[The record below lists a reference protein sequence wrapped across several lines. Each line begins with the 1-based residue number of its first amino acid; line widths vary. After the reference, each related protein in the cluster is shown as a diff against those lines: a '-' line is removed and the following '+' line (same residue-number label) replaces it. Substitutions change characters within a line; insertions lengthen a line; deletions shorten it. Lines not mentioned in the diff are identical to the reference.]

1 MPRAGNHG
9 SLAVPSSPGQI
20 RVSAA
25 AVTVDV
31 VQEALPSEFTPV
43 DLEVV
48 GLVVSPRHRYDG
60 RPSDGPRPAMGS
72 DRRTSVDVRAHKGLV
87 GDRYFGTRHRFA
99 AVTFLAAEELASVAS
114 ALGADDLDPF
124 LARRNVVTRGL
135 DVEALVHS
143 EFTIEQAGRRL
154 TFRSLTRANPC
165 AWMDVV
171 LAPGAHQAMRGH
183 AGVRSE
189 PLDDG
194 VLAVGPAR
202 LVAVRHLSPGDA
214 AELRREALAAARRQG

>member
-1 MPRAGNHG
+1 
-9 SLAVPSSPGQI
+9 
-20 RVSAA
+20 
-25 AVTVDV
+25 
-31 VQEALPSEFTPV
+31 VQDALPVDFEPV
-43 DLEVV
+43 DLDVV

-72 DRRTSVDVRAHKGLV
+72 DRQTSVDVRAHKGVV

-99 AVTFLAAEELASVAS
+99 AVTFLAVEEIARVGASLDAP
-114 ALGADDLDPF
+114 GLDPF
-124 LARRNVVTRGL
+124 LARRNVLTRGL
-135 DVEALVHS
+135 DVESLVHS
-143 EFTIEQAGRRL
+143 EFTLEQGGRSL

-183 AGVRSE
+183 AGIRSE

-194 VLAVGPAR
+194 VLSVGPAR
-202 LVAVRHLSPGDA
+202 LVAVRHLSPDDA
-214 AELRREALAAARRQG
+214 AQLRREALATARRQA

>member
-1 MPRAGNHG
+1 MQDALP
-9 SLAVPSSPGQI
+9 
-20 RVSAA
+20 
-25 AVTVDV
+25 VDV
-31 VQEALPSEFTPV
+31 EPV
-43 DLEVV
+43 DLEIV

-72 DRRTSVDVRAHKGLV
+72 DRQTSVDVRAHKGLV

-99 AVTFLAAEELASVAS
+99 AVTFLAVEEIAGV
-114 ALGADDLDPF
+114 GATLEAPGLDPF
-124 LARRNVVTRGL
+124 LARRNVLTRGL
-135 DVEALVHS
+135 DVESLVHS
-143 EFTIEQAGRRL
+143 EFTVEQGGRSL

-183 AGVRSE
+183 AGIRSE

-194 VLAVGPAR
+194 VLSVGPAR

-214 AELRREALAAARRQG
+214 AQMRREALAAARRQA

>member
-1 MPRAGNHG
+1 M
-9 SLAVPSSPGQI
+9 Q
-20 RVSAA
+20 
-25 AVTVDV
+25 D
-31 VQEALPSEFTPV
+31 ALPVDFEPV
-43 DLEVV
+43 DLDIV

-72 DRRTSVDVRAHKGLV
+72 DRRSSVDVRAHKGVV

-99 AVTFLAAEELASVAS
+99 AVTFLAVEEIAPVGASLDAP
-114 ALGADDLDPF
+114 GLDPF
-124 LARRNVVTRGL
+124 LARRNVLTRGL
-135 DVEALVHS
+135 DVESLVHS
-143 EFTIEQAGRRL
+143 EFTLEQGGRSL

-183 AGVRSE
+183 AGIRSE

-194 VLAVGPAR
+194 VLSVGPAR
-202 LVAVRHLSPGDA
+202 LVAVRHLSPDDA
-214 AELRREALAAARRQG
+214 AQLRREALATARRQA

>member
-1 MPRAGNHG
+1 M
-9 SLAVPSSPGQI
+9 Q
-20 RVSAA
+20 
-25 AVTVDV
+25 D
-31 VQEALPSEFTPV
+31 ALPVDFEPV
-43 DLEVV
+43 DLDIV

-72 DRRTSVDVRAHKGLV
+72 DRQPSVDVRAHKGVV

-99 AVTFLAAEELASVAS
+99 AVTFLVVEEIARVGASLDAP
-114 ALGADDLDPF
+114 GLDPF
-124 LARRNVVTRGL
+124 LARRNVLTRGL
-135 DVEALVHS
+135 DVESLVHS
-143 EFTIEQAGRRL
+143 EFTLEQGGRSL

-183 AGVRSE
+183 AGIRSE

-194 VLAVGPAR
+194 VLSVGPAR
-202 LVAVRHLSPGDA
+202 LVAVRHLSPDDA
-214 AELRREALAAARRQG
+214 AQLRREALATARRQA

>member
-9 SLAVPSSPGQI
+9 SLAGPVIAGQI
-20 RVSAA
+20 RVSRAGA
-25 AVTVDV
+25 TVGG

-72 DRRTSVDVRAHKGLV
+72 DRVTSVDVRAHKGLV

-99 AVTFLAAEELASVAS
+99 AVTFLAVEELDRVGR
-114 ALGADDLDPF
+114 ALGAPDLDPF
-124 LARRNVVTRGL
+124 LTRRNVLTRGL
-135 DVEALVHS
+135 DVESLVHS
-143 EFTIEQAGRRL
+143 EFTIEQEGRRL

-189 PLDDG
+189 PLVDG

-214 AELRREALAAARRQG
+214 AQLRREALEAARRG

>member
-1 MPRAGNHG
+1 M
-9 SLAVPSSPGQI
+9 Q
-20 RVSAA
+20 
-25 AVTVDV
+25 D
-31 VQEALPSEFTPV
+31 ALPVDFEPV
-43 DLEVV
+43 DLDIV

-72 DRRTSVDVRAHKGLV
+72 DRQTSVDVRAHKGVV

-99 AVTFLAAEELASVAS
+99 AVTFLAVEEVARVGASLDAP
-114 ALGADDLDPF
+114 GLDPF
-124 LARRNVVTRGL
+124 LARRNVLTRGL
-135 DVEALVHS
+135 DVESLVHS
-143 EFTIEQAGRRL
+143 EFTLEQGGRSL

-183 AGVRSE
+183 AGIRSE

-194 VLAVGPAR
+194 VLSVGPAR
-202 LVAVRHLSPGDA
+202 LVAVRHLSPDDA
-214 AELRREALAAARRQG
+214 AQLRREALATARRQG

>member
-1 MPRAGNHG
+1 
-9 SLAVPSSPGQI
+9 
-20 RVSAA
+20 
-25 AVTVDV
+25 
-31 VQEALPSEFTPV
+31 VQDALPVDFEPV
-43 DLEVV
+43 DLDIV

-72 DRRTSVDVRAHKGLV
+72 DRQTSVDVRAHKGVV

-99 AVTFLAAEELASVAS
+99 AVTFLAVEEVARVGASLDAP
-114 ALGADDLDPF
+114 GLDPF
-124 LARRNVVTRGL
+124 LARRNVLTRGL
-135 DVEALVHS
+135 DVESLVHS
-143 EFTIEQAGRRL
+143 EFTLEQGGRSL

-183 AGVRSE
+183 AGIRSE

-194 VLAVGPAR
+194 VLSVGPAR
-202 LVAVRHLSPGDA
+202 LVAVRHLSPDDA
-214 AELRREALAAARRQG
+214 AQLRREALATARRQG

>member
-1 MPRAGNHG
+1 M
-9 SLAVPSSPGQI
+9 Q
-20 RVSAA
+20 
-25 AVTVDV
+25 D
-31 VQEALPSEFTPV
+31 ALPVDFEPV
-43 DLEVV
+43 DLDIV

-72 DRRTSVDVRAHKGLV
+72 DRQTSVDVRAHKGVV

-99 AVTFLAAEELASVAS
+99 AVTFLAVEEIARVGASLDAP
-114 ALGADDLDPF
+114 GLDPF
-124 LARRNVVTRGL
+124 LARRNVLTRGL
-135 DVEALVHS
+135 DVESLVHS
-143 EFTIEQAGRRL
+143 EFTLEQGGRSL

-183 AGVRSE
+183 AGIRSE

-194 VLAVGPAR
+194 VLWVGPAR
-202 LVAVRHLSPGDA
+202 LVAVRHLSPDDA
-214 AELRREALAAARRQG
+214 AQLRREALATARRQG

>member
-1 MPRAGNHG
+1 M
-9 SLAVPSSPGQI
+9 Q
-20 RVSAA
+20 
-25 AVTVDV
+25 D
-31 VQEALPSEFTPV
+31 ALPVDFEPV
-43 DLEVV
+43 DLDIV

-72 DRRTSVDVRAHKGLV
+72 DRQTSVDVRAHKGVV

-99 AVTFLAAEELASVAS
+99 AVTFLAVEEIARVGASLDAP
-114 ALGADDLDPF
+114 GLDPF
-124 LARRNVVTRGL
+124 LARRNVLTRGL
-135 DVEALVHS
+135 DVESLVHS
-143 EFTIEQAGRRL
+143 EFTLEQGGRSL

-183 AGVRSE
+183 AGIRSE

-194 VLAVGPAR
+194 VLSVGPAR
-202 LVAVRHLSPGDA
+202 LVAVRHLSPDDA
-214 AELRREALAAARRQG
+214 AQLRREALATARRQA

>member
-1 MPRAGNHG
+1 M
-9 SLAVPSSPGQI
+9 Q
-20 RVSAA
+20 
-25 AVTVDV
+25 D
-31 VQEALPSEFTPV
+31 ALPVDFEPV
-43 DLEVV
+43 DLDIV

-72 DRRTSVDVRAHKGLV
+72 DRQTSVDVRAHKGVV

-99 AVTFLAAEELASVAS
+99 AVTFLAVEEVARVGASLDAP
-114 ALGADDLDPF
+114 GLDPF
-124 LARRNVVTRGL
+124 LARRNVLTRGL
-135 DVEALVHS
+135 DVESLVHS
-143 EFTIEQAGRRL
+143 EFTLEQGGRSL

-183 AGVRSE
+183 AGIRSE

-194 VLAVGPAR
+194 VLSVGPAR
-202 LVAVRHLSPGDA
+202 LVAVRHLSPDDA
-214 AELRREALAAARRQG
+214 AQLRREALATARRQT

>member
-1 MPRAGNHG
+1 MQDALP
-9 SLAVPSSPGQI
+9 
-20 RVSAA
+20 
-25 AVTVDV
+25 VDV
-31 VQEALPSEFTPV
+31 EPV
-43 DLEVV
+43 DLEIV

-72 DRRTSVDVRAHKGLV
+72 DRQTSVDVRAHKGLV

-99 AVTFLAAEELASVAS
+99 AVTFLAVEEIARV
-114 ALGADDLDPF
+114 GATLEAPGLDPF
-124 LARRNVVTRGL
+124 LARRNVLTRGL
-135 DVEALVHS
+135 DVESLVHS
-143 EFTIEQAGRRL
+143 EFTVEQGGRSL

-183 AGVRSE
+183 AGIRSE

-194 VLAVGPAR
+194 VLSVGPAR

-214 AELRREALAAARRQG
+214 AQMRREALAAARRQA